1 MVIRRPVIT
10 AVWWCLL
17 FALLIPIWSF
27 PYFPS
32 SDGPSHLFNAYVF
45 VNYEHVPVFQKVYSL
60 HVPTAGNLAGH
71 GLAILFMKAGLP
83 WDVCEKLLVT
93 ICIAALALAFYYA
106 VSAIRTVPPLASFLI
121 FPFLYNWPLQMGFWS
136 FSLGVPFLFV
146 CAGLVLRNHGRWRA
160 RPLIWL
166 FLVAGG
172 AYICHPIAWAVCAL
186 TVAIMAVGTE
196 GWQLFH
202 GPERGKAFVQIVL
215 PVAVFVPFAIPNA
228 LFAEQNALVEWQH
241 FTSIRTFLWPLYT
254 DTPLHLFAADSRPAR
269 ALFLVL
275 VLASI
280 GNFARKI
287 RKRNLQTADVLLP
300 PFLILLGLGLVS
312 PGRIGEGTFI
322 AVRLLL
328 FGYLLWVLWLAM
340 TLPRRAV
347 PVAAS
352 IAVLFTAWLVVARLP
367 AWRAANRSLTEIV
380 ALGRSVPANAFVC
393 QLDFLPQTETV
404 RPLDHVIDLLPAKNI
419 VDVRDYEAG
428 RYAFWTRFRP
438 GYFLDENY
446 IRVSSQ
452 RDFEGALNRF
462 EQRTGKHIDFLV
474 LTEMTKPPDATLRSV
489 LPARWKEY
497 QLVRAAP
504 PAVAIYR
511 YAQ

>member
-1 MVIRRPVIT
+1 
-10 AVWWCLL
+10 
-17 FALLIPIWSF
+17 
-27 PYFPS
+27 
-32 SDGPSHLFNAYVF
+32 
-45 VNYEHVPVFQKVYSL
+45 
-60 HVPTAGNLAGH
+60 
-71 GLAILFMKAGLP
+71 
-83 WDVCEKLLVT
+83 
-93 ICIAALALAFYYA
+93 
-106 VSAIRTVPPLASFLI
+106 
-121 FPFLYNWPLQMGFWS
+121 
-136 FSLGVPFLFV
+136 
-146 CAGLVLRNHGRWRA
+146 
-160 RPLIWL
+160 
-166 FLVAGG
+166 
-172 AYICHPIAWAVCAL
+172 
-186 TVAIMAVGTE
+186 
-196 GWQLFH
+196 
-202 GPERGKAFVQIVL
+202 
-215 PVAVFVPFAIPNA
+215 
-228 LFAEQNALVEWQH
+228 
-241 FTSIRTFLWPLYT
+241 
-254 DTPLHLFAADSRPAR
+254 
-269 ALFLVL
+269 
-275 VLASI
+275 
-280 GNFARKI
+280 
-287 RKRNLQTADVLLP
+287 
-300 PFLILLGLGLVS
+300 
-312 PGRIGEGTFI
+312 
-322 AVRLLL
+322 
-328 FGYLLWVLWLAM
+328 
-340 TLPRRAV
+340 
-347 PVAAS
+347 
-352 IAVLFTAWLVVARLP
+352 LFTAWLVVARLP